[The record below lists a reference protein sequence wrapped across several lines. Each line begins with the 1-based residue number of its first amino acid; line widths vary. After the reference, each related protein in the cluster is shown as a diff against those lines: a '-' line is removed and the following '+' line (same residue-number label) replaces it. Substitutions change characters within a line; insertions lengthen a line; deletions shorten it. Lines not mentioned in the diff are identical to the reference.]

1 MLPPI
6 RVNQLDEK
14 GLRATVAI
22 AINTHLHGAV
32 SIEELAAWALKFFH
46 AINQQ
51 ADDASDDDEN
61 DDAIDDVGVDDD
73 ESDEPTVLDADLLT
87 ILDELM
93 FADHPDL
100 APSPET
106 MRAWAAQLMR

>member
-6 RVNQLDEK
+6 RINQLDEK

-22 AINTHLHGAV
+22 AINAHLHGAV

-46 AINQQ
+46 AINQH
-51 ADDASDDDEN
+51 ADDASDQDEN
-61 DDAIDDVGVDDD
+61 EDAIDDIGVDDD

-93 FADHPDL
+93 FADHPNL

-106 MRAWAAQLMR
+106 LRTWATQLMR

>member
-6 RVNQLDEK
+6 RINQLDEK
-14 GLRATVAI
+14 AIRATVAM

-32 SIEELAAWALKFFH
+32 TMPELAEWALKFFH
-46 AINQQ
+46 AVNQLI
-51 ADDASDDDEN
+51 DDEQTEL
-61 DDAIDDVGVDDD
+61 DEDGDEVD
-73 ESDEPTVLDADLLT
+73 PAVIDADLMN

-100 APSPET
+100 APSHNT
-106 MRAWAAQLMR
+106 LQQWAQQLMR

>member
-6 RVNQLDEK
+6 RVSQLDQK

-32 SIEELAAWALKFFH
+32 TIEELAAWALKFFH
-46 AINQQ
+46 ALNQQ
-51 ADDASDDDEN
+51 ADDDGDEDDFAD
-61 DDAIDDVGVDDD
+61 VDDT
-73 ESDEPTVLDADLLT
+73 EPTVIDADLLT

-93 FADHPDL
+93 FADHPNL
-100 APSPET
+100 APSTET
-106 MRAWAAQLMR
+106 MRQWAEQLMR

>member
-6 RVNQLDEK
+6 RVNQLNQK

-32 SIEELAAWALKFFH
+32 SIEELAHWALKFFH

-51 ADDASDDDEN
+51 ADDDSDEAE
-61 DDAIDDVGVDDD
+61 DAISAVDVDIDDD
-73 ESDEPTVLDADLLT
+73 ESADPIVLDADLLT

-93 FADHPDL
+93 FADHPGL

-106 MRAWAAQLMR
+106 MRAWAEQLMR

>member
-6 RVNQLDEK
+6 RVHQLDQK

-32 SIEELAAWALKFFH
+32 TIEELAAWALKFFH
-46 AINQQ
+46 AMNQQ
-51 ADDASDDDEN
+51 VDEEDDD
-61 DDAIDDVGVDDD
+61 DDMD
-73 ESDEPTVLDADLLT
+73 EANEPTVIDADLLT

-93 FADHPDL
+93 FADHPNL
-100 APSPET
+100 APTPET
-106 MRAWAAQLMR
+106 MRRWAEQLMR

>member
-32 SIEELAAWALKFFH
+32 SIDELATWALKFFH
-46 AINQQ
+46 ALNQQ
-51 ADDASDDDEN
+51 ADAADDEA
-61 DDAIDDVGVDDD
+61 DDSA
-73 ESDEPTVLDADLLT
+73 EPTVIDADLLT

-100 APSPET
+100 APAPEKL
-106 MRAWAAQLMR
+106 RQWAEQLMR

>member
-6 RVNQLDEK
+6 RVNPLDQK
-14 GLRATVAI
+14 SLRATVAI

-32 SIEELAAWALKFFH
+32 TMAELSAWALKCFH
-46 AINQQ
+46 AIHQQ
-51 ADDASDDDEN
+51 PHDDDDDTADDEDELN
-61 DDAIDDVGVDDD
+61 HTTSVI
-73 ESDEPTVLDADLLT
+73 DADLFA

-100 APSPET
+100 APSHAT
-106 MRAWAAQLMR
+106 LQQWATQLMR

>member
-6 RVNQLDEK
+6 RVSQLDQK

-32 SIEELAAWALKFFH
+32 TIDELAAWALKFFH

-51 ADDASDDDEN
+51 ADEADDDADDN
-61 DDAIDDVGVDDD
+61 DEDEAI
-73 ESDEPTVLDADLLT
+73 ESTVLDADLLN

-93 FADHPDL
+93 FADHPNL
-100 APSPET
+100 APTPEIL
-106 MRAWAAQLMR
+106 RKWAEQLMR

>member
-6 RVNQLDEK
+6 RISQLDQK
-14 GLRATVAI
+14 AIRATVAM

-32 SIEELAAWALKFFH
+32 TMAELSEWALKFFH
-46 AINQQ
+46 AVNQLI
-51 ADDASDDDEN
+51 DDDHMTLDDDDDE
-61 DDAIDDVGVDDD
+61 ID
-73 ESDEPTVLDADLLT
+73 PTVVDADLLV

-100 APSPET
+100 APSVET
-106 MRAWAAQLMR
+106 LRQWATQLMR

>member
-6 RVNQLDEK
+6 RISQLDEK

-32 SIEELAAWALKFFH
+32 SIEELAAWSLKFFH

-51 ADDASDDDEN
+51 ADDDTDDD
-61 DDAIDDVGVDDD
+61 DADD
-73 ESDEPTVLDADLLT
+73 ETTPTVIDADLLT

-93 FADHPDL
+93 FADHPNL
-100 APSPET
+100 MPSPEA
-106 MRAWAAQLMR
+106 MRQWAVQLMR

>member
-6 RVNQLDEK
+6 RVSQLDEK

-32 SIEELAAWALKFFH
+32 TLEELAAWALKFFH

-51 ADDASDDDEN
+51 VDDAEEQDDD
-61 DDAIDDVGVDDD
+61 DDTGGSEPAII
-73 ESDEPTVLDADLLT
+73 DADLLT

-93 FADHPDL
+93 FADHPNL

-106 MRAWAAQLMR
+106 MRQWAEQLMR

>member
-6 RVNQLDEK
+6 RVSQLDQK

-32 SIEELAAWALKFFH
+32 TIEELAAWALKFFH

-51 ADDASDDDEN
+51 ADEADDD
-61 DDAIDDVGVDDD
+61 ADDD
-73 ESDEPTVLDADLLT
+73 DGDEGIESTVLDADLLN

-93 FADHPDL
+93 FADHPNL
-100 APSPET
+100 APTPET
-106 MRAWAAQLMR
+106 LRQWAEQLMR

>member
-6 RVNQLDEK
+6 HVNPLDQK
-14 GLRATVAI
+14 SLRATVAI

-32 SIEELAAWALKFFH
+32 TLAELSAWALKCFH
-46 AINQQ
+46 AIHQQ
-51 ADDASDDDEN
+51 SHDNDEDDDDNEHN
-61 DDAIDDVGVDDD
+61 HADLVI
-73 ESDEPTVLDADLLT
+73 DADLFA

-100 APSPET
+100 APSHT
-106 MRAWAAQLMR
+106 TLQQWATQLMR